1 MGQRLLSEKVSF
13 GVCDV
18 QHDYLNL
25 PSAYGGVSICL
36 REKKWIY
43 YNSRQKVPPIT
54 QDLRNSLMRKLRH

>member
-25 PSAYGGVSICL
+25 PSAYGGVSL
-36 REKKWIY
+36 HRTWG
-43 YNSRQKVPPIT
+43 T
-54 QDLRNSLMRKLRH
+54 L